1 MVLQVRYIF
10 GCDHPKRNIRSNVI
24 FERDFKIPALY
35 CEDCC
40 KICSKCLVK
49 TKTRI
54 FENAELCENC
64 FPNKHK
70 FTS

>member
-1 MVLQVRYIF
+1 MNLQIRYIF
-10 GCDHPKRNIRSNVI
+10 GCNHPKRNICSKVF
-24 FERDFKIPALY
+24 FERDFTIPVLY

-40 KICSKCLVK
+40 KICSKCHSK

-54 FENAELCENC
+54 FENLEFCDKC
-64 FPNKHK
+64 FPNKDK

>member
-1 MVLQVRYIF
+1 MVLQIRYIF
-10 GCDHPKRNIRSNVI
+10 GCDHLKRNICSNVI
-24 FERDFKIPALY
+24 FEKDFKIPALY

-40 KICSKCLVK
+40 KICSKCFAK

-54 FENAELCENC
+54 FENVELCEKC
-64 FPNKHK
+64 FSNKHK